1 VVAGEKDVLLV
12 DEKSHAS
19 IFQGCGLSKAKIL
32 TYKHNDMKN
41 LEKLM
46 KNETGN
52 KMVVTDGV
60 FSMDGD
66 LASLDEIYNLTQKYN
81 AGVYVDDAHGFGV
94 VGATGRG
101 THEHFNLVGKID
113 LMMGTLA
120 KALCVQG
127 GYIVGKKK
135 IIDYLRY
142 TTPSFMF
149 NVSLQPY
156 FVAGALT
163 ALNIIKNESKH
174 RLKLWE
180 NVNYVKENLQ
190 KLGFVLSTSGS
201 SIISIC
207 VGDTAKTSKVGH
219 YLLEQKDLIL
229 DAVFYPIVKKKEAKI
244 RVVLNASHTRKDL
257 EKLIEAFKEAKKLFD
272 LI

>member
-1 VVAGEKDVLLV
+1 
-12 DEKSHAS
+12 
-19 IFQGCGLSKAKIL
+19 
-32 TYKHNDMKN
+32 
-41 LEKLM
+41 M

-52 KMVVTDGV
+52 KMIVTDGV

-66 LASLDEIYNLTQKYN
+66 LAPLDEIYNLAQKYN
-81 AGVYVDDAHGFGV
+81 AGVCVDDAHGLGV
-94 VGATGRG
+94 VGASGRG
-101 THEHFNLVGKID
+101 TQEHFNLLGKVD
-113 LMMGTLA
+113 LITGTFSKSFA
-120 KALCVQG
+120 MQG
-127 GYIVGKKK
+127 GYIVGNKK

-163 ALNIIKNESKH
+163 ALNIIKNESTH

-201 SIISIC
+201 SIISVF
-207 VGDTAKTSKVGH
+207 VGDNGKTSKMGN
-219 YLLEQKDLIL
+219 YFLEERGIML
-229 DAVFYPIVKKKEAKI
+229 DAVFYPLVKKKESRI
-244 RVVLNASHTRKDL
+244 RLVLNASHNKEDL
-257 EKLIEAFKEAKKLFD
+257 EKIISIFKEAGKLFGV
-272 LI
+272 I